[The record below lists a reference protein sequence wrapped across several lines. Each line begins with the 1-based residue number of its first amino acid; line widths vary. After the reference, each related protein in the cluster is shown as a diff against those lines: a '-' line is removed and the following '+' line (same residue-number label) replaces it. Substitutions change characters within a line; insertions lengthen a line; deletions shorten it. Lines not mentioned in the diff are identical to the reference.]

1 MYYPYQRKYFH
12 FKLKFVHKKITN
24 NTKIANNSS
33 NTNDLIDNQNV
44 LIIKANQNGFMV
56 ILASTD
62 SFMEIKTIYL
72 IPMILRCGLLEN
84 LVGIKV
90 LLMKDHSI
98 FEALGNNK
106 NKTNNKSKKCLK
118 KINKAKKK
126 IIVMIF

>member
-1 MYYPYQRKYFH
+1 M
-12 FKLKFVHKKITN
+12 HKKITN

-98 FEALGNNK
+98 FEAL
-106 NKTNNKSKKCLK
+106 
-118 KINKAKKK
+118 
-126 IIVMIF
+126 